1 MIVPEL
7 TELRPDHL
15 QDLWF
20 LFKLC
25 DQEHDDGAMYNP
37 ETSLVAFHNGQMVGF
52 VTAWIDSQPYAFID
66 NLLVHPDFRH
76 KGIGFWL
83 CVAMK
88 DILFKRGVR
97 LIRAIVTD
105 GDVVFRGLV
114 KYGFQKVKGA
124 VVMEIFNNEKFKA

>member
-7 TELRPDHL
+7 TGLRPDHL
-15 QDLWF
+15 EDLWF

-25 DQEHDDGAMYNP
+25 NQEHDDGIMYNP
-37 ETSLVAFHNGQMVGF
+37 DTSLIAFHHGQMVGF
-52 VTAWIDSQPYAFID
+52 ITAWVDDQPYAFID

-83 CVAMK
+83 CTAMR

-97 LIRAIVTD
+97 AIRAIVPEDSVTH
-105 GDVVFRGLV
+105 RGLA
-114 KYGFQKVKGA
+114 KFGFEKIEGV
-124 VVMEIFNNEKFKA
+124 VVMEAFK